1 MGLGLCGGLGLDLG
15 CVWARLSLLILC
27 DLVICV
33 SSWSLDFYM
42 DLGCGYCVL

>member
-1 MGLGLCGGLGLDLG
+1 MGLGLCG
-15 CVWARLSLLILC
+15 VWVWIWVAFGARLSLLILC